1 MRIALV
7 SPYSWTY
14 PGGVTRHIE
23 ALAEQFSAMGHEP
36 RILTPY
42 DPPDALSARLH
53 RGARPQL
60 REPAANVVA
69 LGRTIG
75 LPANGA
81 VSNVTLSPAGAAS
94 MRRELREGGYDVV
107 HIHEPIVPLISW
119 DATGVRGLPMVGTFH
134 TYSTNRLTNNLGNL
148 AGAARRFNHLDV
160 RIAVSRAAAWTG
172 ERFFGGTYRVIP
184 NGVTVPERIERS
196 PGPPTEDRPLRL
208 VFVGQAVAR
217 KGLPLALRAFAALR
231 EHVPVT
237 LDVIGVEREALEV
250 MLMDLGGITVHGKV
264 DDARKTQLLSAADLL
279 VAPSLGGE
287 SFGMVL
293 TEAFAVGTP
302 VVASDIAGYSD
313 VVGDGRDGVLFPRGD
328 AAALAQT
335 LLELADD
342 VPRREAMSVAAAA
355 SARRFAWPLVAAA
368 VLESYEDAIE
378 AAPARGAVRFAP
390 VAGARSVEG
399 RPRVPAQRKLASL
412 ERYERTR
419 REKAIAAVRRG
430 AFATVALAAIAASVL
445 AVEKIGPGR
454 IASALVTSKPSWVV
468 IGFVLMC
475 AAMAARGVAWDAI
488 LRAALPGRKL
498 RLADA
503 MHGTFIGVLMSATL
517 PARLGEPSRSL
528 IVARRIGRPLETF
541 PIVLG
546 TVLSQTLLNLLAL
559 AGLGAVMFT
568 SVDLF
573 NGRHSALIAVAVGP
587 ALLVA
592 LVLAAPFALGRR
604 GGSTRSQRLEQLR
617 TRVRATLLRLRAGMR
632 VFRQPRLAAI
642 AVVGQLGAWML
653 QCTSCY
659 VLLIALGL
667 DDRAGLAA
675 AAGVL
680 FAVNVTA
687 VLPAAPSNIGVF
699 QAACVAVLHGAF
711 HISTADA
718 IAYGIVLQAV
728 EISTAAAMGIPAL
741 LREGLSW
748 RDVKLRAM
756 HAAPIKLT
764 VRDSRSAAAEVAG
777 GEARVAG

>member
-23 ALAEQFSAMGHEP
+23 ALAEQFAALGHEP
-36 RILTPY
+36 RILTPF
-42 DPPDALSARLH
+42 DPDDRLSARLH
-53 RGARPQL
+53 RGVRPQV
-60 REPAANVVA
+60 RVAPHNVVK

-81 VSNVTLSPAGAAS
+81 ISNVALSPSAALV
-94 MRRELREGGYDVV
+94 MRRELREGDYDVV
-107 HIHEPIVPLISW
+107 HIHEPIVPLSSW
-119 DATGVRGLPMVGTFH
+119 DAVGVSGLPLVGTFH
-134 TYSTNRLTNNLGNL
+134 TYSTNRMTNNLGNL
-148 AGAARRFNHLDV
+148 AGAARRFNRLQG

-172 ERFFGGTYRVIP
+172 ERFFGGHYRVIP
-184 NGVTVPERIERS
+184 NGVAVPERIVRS
-196 PGPPTEDRPLRL
+196 AAEPTPERPLRL
-208 VFVGQAVAR
+208 VFVGQSVAR
-217 KGLPLALRAFAALR
+217 KGLPLALRAFEALR

-237 LDVIGVEREALEV
+237 FDAIGVEREQIEV
-250 MLMDLGGITVHGKV
+250 MMLDLTGVSAHGKV
-264 DDARKTQLLSAADLL
+264 GDAEKTALLAGADLL

-313 VVGDGRDGVLFPRGD
+313 VVRDGTDGVLFPRGD
-328 AAALAQT
+328 ASALAQT
-335 LLELADD
+335 LHALAGD
-342 VPRREAMSVAAAA
+342 VTRRQAMSVAAAA
-355 SARRFAWPLVAAA
+355 RARRFAWPLVAAE
-368 VLESYEDAIE
+368 VLNAYEDAI
-378 AAPARGAVRFAP
+378 AAPRP
-390 VAGARSVEG
+390 TGARAALALRAGVRSADPAG
-399 RPRVPAQRKLASL
+399 HSPAQRHLPSL
-412 ERYERTR
+412 EQDLRTR
-419 REKAIAAVRRG
+419 REKVVGGLRSAAI
-430 AFATVALAAIAASVL
+430 ALAALAAVGVSVL

-468 IGFVLMC
+468 IGFALMC
-475 AAMAARGVAWDAI
+475 LAMAARGVAWHAI
-488 LRAALPGRKL
+488 LRAALPGRSV
-498 RLADA
+498 RRSDA

-528 IVARRIGRPLETF
+528 IVARRVGRPLETF

-546 TVLSQTLLNLLAL
+546 TVISQTLLNLLAL
-559 AGLGAVMFT
+559 VGLGAVMFA

-573 NGRHSALIAVAVGP
+573 DGRHSALIAVAVGP
-587 ALLVA
+587 AVLVA
-592 LVLAAPFALGRR
+592 AVLAAPVLLGRR
-604 GGSTRSQRLEQLR
+604 GGPSRSERLEELRARVSATVVRLR
-617 TRVRATLLRLRAGMR
+617 TGMR
-632 VFRQPRLAAI
+632 VFRQPRLAPIAI
-642 AVVGQLGAWML
+642 GAQLGAWML

-667 DDRAGLAA
+667 NDRAGLVA

-711 HISTADA
+711 HVSTADA

-728 EISTAAAMGIPAL
+728 EITTAVAMGVPAL

-756 HAAPIKLT
+756 HAAPVTLK
-764 VRDSRSAAAEVAG
+764 VADSDAAAIAG
-777 GEARVAG
+777 TEAQIV